1 VPFYLRTGKRFPR
14 KLTQIAVTFREAPT
28 QVFRSL
34 EPGSIPSNKLLIT
47 LQPSE
52 GFSLCFSVKSPGR
65 PFQLSEHAL
74 QFDYEQAFGQ
84 LPEAYETLLR
94 DVMIGDQT
102 LFVSADFTETAWRLY
117 DPLLTGEKS
126 VHSYTAGSWGPSEAD
141 ALLERNGHRWALG
154 W

>member
-1 VPFYLRTGKRFPR
+1 MIFC
-14 KLTQIAVTFREAPT
+14 EAPT
-28 QVFRSL
+28 QVFRFL
-34 EPGSIPSNKLLIT
+34 APGSIPSNMLLIT

-65 PFQLSEHAL
+65 PFQLSDRAL
-74 QFDYEQAFGQ
+74 QFDYERAFGK

-102 LFVSADFTETAWRLY
+102 LFVSANFTETAWRLY

-126 VHSYTAGSWGPSEAD
+126 IRFYTAGSWGPSEAY
-141 ALLERNGHRWALG
+141 ALLEKNGQRWALG

>member
-1 VPFYLRTGKRFPR
+1 
-14 KLTQIAVTFREAPT
+14 
-28 QVFRSL
+28 VFRSL

-65 PFQLSEHAL
+65 PFQLSDRAL

-141 ALLERNGHRWALG
+141 ALLEKNGHRWALG